1 MGGSPRTFTLLVF
14 VASAN
19 PFRGQIV
26 NSSKLMKV
34 IWFSFLVLMSGC
46 GRVDESA
53 QQKITGLAEPGLP
66 KLLASRLPGELQG
79 ELGSWIEIQAK
90 RAGFEL
96 QWAEPGQADLIWF
109 SPTQLVE
116 QIGDHGE
123 ASASFLA
130 SVPEDWTK
138 SRSSLRYEDLIP
150 WIRDRVISWKQVP
163 VALPIVGE
171 GYVLAYRKDV
181 LADLKAK
188 NPGLPEGAPGSWTD
202 FLKVAEA
209 LAKVSPSKKSG
220 FSPLGN
226 TPGDRERFFL
236 MIHAS
241 IAARGISIDEKTDG
255 FSETVIFGYLYDLK
269 SGAFQPGTEATAEA
283 ARIWASLNALSVKGD
298 IDPIEQFLSGET
310 ALGILPLSALAR
322 AANRPELVGKIG
334 IGQIPGSLVYADSAG
349 KLVNGNRPNYRPMLG
364 SGGVLVGVRAGSPR
378 AEAAWKLAAALAS
391 PPGEYLALGNR
402 TAGATRNEQIL
413 RLRWDRFNLD
423 TKATSYL
430 REILREQLLVTAVK
444 NPAPY
449 PRRPDGAE
457 RTALLA
463 QLLENVRDE
472 SSAKALPDAW
482 IKGIAE
488 IEQRN
493 QKQNNSVGNPL
504 EIARWSVGLIP

>member
-1 MGGSPRTFTLLVF
+1 MGSSPRTFTILVF

-34 IWFSFLVLMSGC
+34 IWFSFLVLVSGC

-96 QWAEPGQADLIWF
+96 QWAEPGQADLIWL

-116 QIGDHGE
+116 QIGNHGE

-163 VALPIVGE
+163 LALPIVGE

-181 LADLKAK
+181 LADLKAN

-209 LAKVSPSKKSG
+209 LAKVSPSKNQV
-220 FSPLGN
+220 FHPLA
-226 TPGDRERFFL
+226 TP
-236 MIHAS
+236 
-241 IAARGISIDEKTDG
+241 
-255 FSETVIFGYLYDLK
+255 
-269 SGAFQPGTEATAEA
+269 P
-283 ARIWASLNALSVKGD
+283 
-298 IDPIEQFLSGET
+298 ET
-310 ALGILPLSALAR
+310 AS
-322 AANRPELVGKIG
+322 
-334 IGQIPGSLVYADSAG
+334 GS
-349 KLVNGNRPNYRPMLG
+349 
-364 SGGVLVGVRAGSPR
+364 
-378 AEAAWKLAAALAS
+378 
-391 PPGEYLALGNR
+391 
-402 TAGATRNEQIL
+402 
-413 RLRWDRFNLD
+413 F
-423 TKATSYL
+423 
-430 REILREQLLVTAVK
+430 
-444 NPAPY
+444 
-449 PRRPDGAE
+449 
-457 RTALLA
+457 
-463 QLLENVRDE
+463 
-472 SSAKALPDAW
+472 
-482 IKGIAE
+482 
-488 IEQRN
+488 
-493 QKQNNSVGNPL
+493 
-504 EIARWSVGLIP
+504 